1 MMVMMLMVMM
11 VMMMM
16 MMNICHV
23 AMLGLNMHLH
33 MTVYEVYQLFLSQLD
48 DTRMAWRVWII
59 VTIVALFIPCYHD
72 YIIIVTIIIVTHNIV
87 YYITHNHIIISLFIP
102 IYMVILYSLSF
113 TMLLCLVNI
122 TITVYYKYCL
132 LSSLLYYCC
141 FHYCSQIVLVVEV
154 PRPNDLHLRALRSV
168 QAVPGWLYGCWL
180 KLLTRYAR
188 FIYVYITYYMLLDG
202 IWCIYVYIYIYIRVF
217 VWNSVYIYIYI
228 YIYHIHLYMCVCD
241 TYTVYMFDIMCMW
254 CFHHSWNDCPN
265 EPILSGWDWN
275 HRNHQPAKIVLKL
288 NGDPKVSWSG
298 RKS

>member
-1 MMVMMLMVMM
+1 
-11 VMMMM
+11 
-16 MMNICHV
+16 
-23 AMLGLNMHLH
+23 MLGLNMHLH

-87 YYITHNHIIISLFIP
+87 YCITHNHIIISLFIP

-122 TITVYYKYCL
+122 TIIVYYKYCL

-141 FHYCSQIVLVVEV
+141 FHYCSQIVLVVVATFVSGQV

-168 QAVPGWLYGCWL
+168 QAVPGWLYGFWL
-180 KLLTRYAR
+180 NLLTRYAR

-202 IWCIYVYIYIYIRVF
+202 IWCIYVYIY
-217 VWNSVYIYIYI
+217 VYIYVCLCEIVYIYTYI
-228 YIYHIHLYMCVCD
+228 YISYTSVHVCVIRIQATCL
-241 TYTVYMFDIMCMW
+241 I
-254 CFHHSWNDCPN
+254 
-265 EPILSGWDWN
+265 
-275 HRNHQPAKIVLKL
+275 
-288 NGDPKVSWSG
+288 
-298 RKS
+298 